1 MEQDATPLSPTQ
13 VVAKRVREVRQKR
26 GLTAAQLAE
35 QMARVGVPWKR
46 GVVAKLESGLRE
58 AVSVEELLAL
68 AYVLDVAPVHLLVPF
83 DDDAQPYQVTPT
95 QVEKAGFVR
104 DWIRGDWYLDG
115 TDVRNFFSELPPH
128 EFLPPDRRGG
138 RGIWDPMHLSTY
150 AARLGQDPEWLRSV
164 IEEGGPGAASARK
177 LLAALE
183 SKLESEQQQAPD
195 G

>member
-95 QVEKAGFVR
+95 RDDPAGFVR

-115 TDVRNFFSELPPH
+115 TDVRNFFSELPEH
-128 EFLPPDRRGG
+128 EFFPPDRPGG
-138 RGIWDPMHLSTY
+138 RGIWAPHQLGTY
-150 AARLGQDPEWLRSV
+150 AARLGRDPEWLREI
-164 IEEGGPGAASARK
+164 IEKGGPGAASARRA
-177 LLAALE
+177 LAE
-183 SKLESEQQQAPD
+183 LESEQQQAPD

>member
-26 GLTAAQLAE
+26 SLTAAQLAE
-35 QMARVGVPWKR
+35 QMTRVGVPWKR

-83 DDDAQPYQVTPT
+83 DDKTPYRATPT
-95 QVEKAGFVR
+95 QVEPAGAIR
-104 DWIRGDWYLDG
+104 DWVRGAWYIDG
-115 TDVRNFFSELPPH
+115 VDVRGFFSELPDH
-128 EFLPPDRRGG
+128 EFRPPDRPGG
-138 RGIWDPMHLSTY
+138 KRVWGPLSTY
-150 AARLGQDPEWLRSV
+150 SERLGRDPEWLREF
-164 IEEGGPGAASARK
+164 IENDPTGPGAASARR

-183 SKLESEQQQAPD
+183 SEQQQ
-195 G
+195 GN

>member
-1 MEQDATPLSPTQ
+1 MEQDAAPLSPTQ
-13 VVAKRVREVRQKR
+13 WVAKRVREVRQKR
-26 GLTAAQLAE
+26 GLTAAQLATE
-35 QMARVGVPWKR
+35 MTRVGVPWKR

-95 QVEKAGFVR
+95 RNDPAGYVR

-115 TDVRNFFSELPPH
+115 TDVRHFFSELPEH
-128 EFLPPDRRGG
+128 EFHPPDRPGG
-138 RGIWDPMHLSTY
+138 RGIWAPHQLGTY
-150 AARLGQDPEWLRSV
+150 SARLGRDPEWLRSF
-164 IEEGGPGAASARK
+164 IEQDPTGPGRAEARR
-177 LLAALE
+177 LLAA
-183 SKLESEQQQAPD
+183 LESEQQQAPD

>member
-1 MEQDATPLSPTQ
+1 MEQDAAPLSPTQ

-35 QMARVGVPWKR
+35 QMTRVGVPWKR

-83 DDDAQPYQVTPT
+83 DDKTPYRATPT
-95 QVEKAGFVR
+95 QVEPAGAIR
-104 DWIRGDWYLDG
+104 DWVRGAWYIDG
-115 TDVRNFFSELPPH
+115 VDVRGFFSELPDH
-128 EFLPPDRRGG
+128 EFRPPAPDRPGG
-138 RGIWDPMHLSTY
+138 KRVWGPLRTY
-150 AARLGQDPEWLRSV
+150 SERLGRDPEWLREI
-164 IEEGGPGAASARK
+164 IENDPTGPGAASARR

-183 SKLESEQQQAPD
+183 SEQQQ
-195 G
+195 GH